1 MFKLN
6 ANRCYDPDCP
16 EEICFNPKHYNY
28 ICFNPDCDDIHCTD
42 EKHYDKQLL
51 VDYQKSTDLSVFNHR
66 EEIDYEEDVDI
77 SICGCPDC
85 ADDHD
90 HDHDHSHGHEK
101 QADTCTDPDCD
112 CHDHEEHDHNH
123 EKQADTCTD
132 PDCDCHE
139 HEHSH
144 DHEHG
149 HHEHE
154 KQADT
159 CSDPDCECH
168 DHEEQV
174 DTCSDPDCN
183 CHDHEEHDHNHEK
196 QADTCTD
203 PDCGCHDHEEQ
214 VDTCSDPDCDCHEH
228 EHHDHETK
236 ADTCTD
242 PDCGCHDHD
251 DDDIEISICGC
262 PDCADDHDDGHDNDH
277 DEEELLAEGKPLI
290 ANRPI
295 QIILSSGILFALG
308 HILEFAGINPLFAT
322 IGSFQL
328 NLVTIVFM
336 CTAIIAG
343 YEIAKMAYRSLVRR
357 HTVGPAMLMCIAC
370 VAAFIIGHP
379 EEGAAVTFL
388 YFIAEFLEDYAEH
401 RAKRSIKSLV
411 EIAPETARV
420 KVSDGEEM
428 RKVDDV
434 NIGEIVIVK
443 PGDKVPLDGQ
453 VVSGSSSVNQASI
466 TGESVPVLKQIGD
479 EVFSGTVNEDG
490 YLEVVVTKKAKDSV
504 ISKIVTLVKR
514 SQLNRSET
522 ETLVEKISK
531 YYTPIMM
538 IGAACVAFIPPLAFG
553 QDLASW
559 VYRALSLLVISC
571 PCAFLIST
579 PVGMVSAITSAT
591 KNGVLIKG
599 STYVEEMRNVKAVI
613 FDKTGTLTEGKL
625 VLSDIDVLDDYF
637 TQDEIVKIAASLE
650 SQSSHPI
657 AQAIVN
663 YADYEELEFY
673 ETSDFKNIPGKGI
686 SGTIKG
692 NKYYAANESLIEE
705 SEFNVSREEINKYS
719 ADGKT
724 VVCIGNEEHVI
735 GIIAVSDKLRDNAAE
750 VIRDL
755 KESGVQTIMLTG
767 DNKIAARN
775 VADKIGIDYVY
786 SNLLPEDKLNILDTI
801 RNKFG
806 DVAMVGD
813 GINDAPALARSN
825 IGIAMGAAG
834 SDVAIETADIALMQ
848 DDISKLPYLFKLSH
862 KTMGIITQNITVA
875 IAVKLICVVLAI
887 LGIITLM
894 MSVGFGDLGLTLLV
908 ILNSFRIA
916 RVKDPLF

>member
-28 ICFNPDCDDIHCTD
+28 ICFNPDCEDIHCTD

-51 VDYQKSTDLSVFNHR
+51 VDYQKSTDLSVFDHR
-66 EEIDYEEDVDI
+66 EEIDYDEDVDI

-90 HDHDHSHGHEK
+90 HDHHDHDHSHGHEHNHDHDHDHHDHDHEHHEHELK
-101 QADTCTDPDCD
+101 ADTCSDPECG
-112 CHDHEEHDHNH
+112 CHDHEEHEHSHEHDHDH
-123 EKQADTCTD
+123 EHHEHELKADTCSD
-132 PDCDCHE
+132 PECGCHDHGHEE

-144 DHEHG
+144 DHD
-149 HHEHE
+149 HEHE
-154 KQADT
+154 AK
-159 CSDPDCECH
+159 
-168 DHEEQV
+168 
-174 DTCSDPDCN
+174 
-183 CHDHEEHDHNHEK
+183 
-196 QADTCTD
+196 ADTCTD
-203 PDCGCHDHEEQ
+203 PDCGCHDHNHDHSHEH
-214 VDTCSDPDCDCHEH
+214 HEH
-228 EHHDHETK
+228 EAK

-242 PDCGCHDHD
+242 PQCGCHDHD

-262 PDCADDHDDGHDNDH
+262 PDCADDHDHDHGHDH
-277 DEEELLAEGKPLI
+277 GHGEEELLAEGKPLI

-295 QIILSSGILFALG
+295 QIIASSGIMFALG
-308 HILEFAGINPLFAT
+308 HILEFAGINPLLAT

-428 RKVDDV
+428 RKVDYV

-538 IGAACVAFIPPLAFG
+538 IGAACVAFMPPLAFG

-625 VLSDIDVLDDYF
+625 VLSDIDVLDDHF
-637 TQDEIVKIAASLE
+637 TQEEIVKIAASLE

-673 ETSDFKNIPGKGI
+673 ETFNFKNIPGKGI

-692 NKYYAANESLIEE
+692 NRYYAANESLIKG

-719 ADGKT
+719 EDGKT

-908 ILNSFRIA
+908 ILNSFRIGM
-916 RVKDPLF
+916 VKDPLF